1 MTAPIQ
7 PPPPG
12 TTFTKDPVQI
22 TTALFT
28 LLLGINA
35 VLMITG
41 VFDEV
46 AGGIITG
53 VLTAAWAAVNQ
64 LFVRPA
70 TVPRQPLAELAYE
83 NQQPAGSVLPASTPV
98 VEISDLPIDQPGAT
112 P

>member
-1 MTAPIQ
+1 MAAVNPIT
-7 PPPPG
+7 PPPDG
-12 TTFTKDPVQI
+12 TVFTKDPVQI

-41 VFDEV
+41 VFEEV

-70 TVPRQPLAELAYE
+70 TVPRQPLEELAYDTSHPS
-83 NQQPAGSVLPASTPV
+83 PANPTTITG
-98 VEISDLPIDQPGAT
+98 EAT
-112 P
+112 S